1 MYTLKQ
7 ACQIINLTEHTIRYY
22 TDIGIVEVKRD
33 KNNHHLFDEQ
43 ALDWLKGT
51 KYLREL
57 GMSIQDIKLF
67 HELCKKEGDQ
77 AIQERLDILIKQK
90 EKAEEEIKKIIGNQI
105 LKFEKA
111 LLNKKIE
118 DDKTMYY
125 NETESLIWRIFNC
138 VYFSARQE
146 EKYVKNFEIKYKKQ
160 LSKQAKKDIAINKMN
175 SSSFNWEK

>member
-7 ACQIINLTEHTIRYY
+7 ACQILNLTEHTIRYY

-33 KNNHHLFDEQ
+33 KNNHRLFDEQ

-90 EKAEEEIKKIIGNQI
+90 EKAEEELEVAKQRLQFLNHKIEKEKRILNHLINDNQNPSKKYI
-105 LKFEKA
+105 LKINTYFTYEK
-111 LLNKKIE
+111 LRSIVNKKLFLYISSCC
-118 DDKTMYY
+118 TFPYH
-125 NETESLIWRIFNC
+125 
-138 VYFSARQE
+138 
-146 EKYVKNFEIKYKKQ
+146 
-160 LSKQAKKDIAINKMN
+160 SK
-175 SSSFNWEK
+175 

>member
-7 ACQIINLTEHTIRYY
+7 ACQILNLTEHNIRYY

-33 KNNHHLFDEQ
+33 KNNHRLFDEQ

-90 EKAEEEIKKIIGNQI
+90 EKAEEELEAAKQRLQFLNHKIEKEKRILNHLIDDNQNPSKKIY
-105 LKFEKA
+105 
-111 LLNKKIE
+111 
-118 DDKTMYY
+118 T
-125 NETESLIWRIFNC
+125 
-138 VYFSARQE
+138 
-146 EKYVKNFEIKYKKQ
+146 
-160 LSKQAKKDIAINKMN
+160 KD
-175 SSSFNWEK
+175 

>member
-7 ACQIINLTEHTIRYY
+7 ACQILNLTEHTIRYY

-33 KNNHHLFDEQ
+33 KNNHRLFDEQ

-90 EKAEEEIKKIIGNQI
+90 EKAEEELEAAKQR
-105 LKFEKA
+105 LQF
-111 LLNKKIE
+111 LNHKIE
-118 DDKTMYY
+118 K
-125 NETESLIWRIFNC
+125 
-138 VYFSARQE
+138 
-146 EKYVKNFEIKYKKQ
+146 
-160 LSKQAKKDIAINKMN
+160 
-175 SSSFNWEK
+175 

>member
-7 ACQIINLTEHTIRYY
+7 ACQILNLTEHTIRYY

-33 KNNHHLFDEQ
+33 KNNHRLFDEQ

-77 AIQERLDILIKQK
+77 SIQELLDILIKQK
-90 EKAEEEIKKIIGNQI
+90 ETAEEELEAAKQRLQFLNHKIEKEKRILNHLIDDNQNPSKKIY
-105 LKFEKA
+105 
-111 LLNKKIE
+111 
-118 DDKTMYY
+118 T
-125 NETESLIWRIFNC
+125 
-138 VYFSARQE
+138 
-146 EKYVKNFEIKYKKQ
+146 
-160 LSKQAKKDIAINKMN
+160 KD
-175 SSSFNWEK
+175 

>member
-7 ACQIINLTEHTIRYY
+7 ACQILNLTEHTIRYY

-33 KNNHHLFDEQ
+33 KNNHEQ

-90 EKAEEEIKKIIGNQI
+90 EKAEEELEVAKQR
-105 LKFEKA
+105 LQF
-111 LLNKKIE
+111 LNHKIE
-118 DDKTMYY
+118 KEKRILNHLIDDNQNPSKKMY
-125 NETESLIWRIFNC
+125 T
-138 VYFSARQE
+138 
-146 EKYVKNFEIKYKKQ
+146 
-160 LSKQAKKDIAINKMN
+160 KD
-175 SSSFNWEK
+175 

>member
-7 ACQIINLTEHTIRYY
+7 ACQILNLTEHTIRYY

-33 KNNHHLFDEQ
+33 KNNHRLFDEQ

-67 HELCKKEGDQ
+67 HELCEKEGDQ

-90 EKAEEEIKKIIGNQI
+90 EKAEEELEAAKQRLQFLNHKIEKEKRILNHLIDDNQNPSKKIY
-105 LKFEKA
+105 
-111 LLNKKIE
+111 
-118 DDKTMYY
+118 T
-125 NETESLIWRIFNC
+125 
-138 VYFSARQE
+138 
-146 EKYVKNFEIKYKKQ
+146 
-160 LSKQAKKDIAINKMN
+160 KD
-175 SSSFNWEK
+175 